1 MEPVDKITK
10 AYRSSVDTSSNKYLM
25 VPIFIF
31 FSLLIL
37 AMIRSPIIISQSG
50 IGSAIILSA
59 PLILTTYALTF
70 IVMAGRGGVDLSI
83 GPFMGFINVSSIQLY
98 AHGYLESPV
107 GWFIYAIAMGL
118 IWQLFYALI
127 VVFVR
132 VSPIIVALAGFL
144 AFTGINLV
152 ILSRPGGIAPDWL
165 IPWGEGF
172 TIFNEIFLLLILATI
187 LFYIITH
194 TAFWGHLKLMGADE
208 RAAFTSG
215 VKINWVRIVAHLI
228 SGVFAALSAICFTAL
243 VGSGDPIQGTKYTL
257 LGVTALVLGGAS
269 LVGGRGGAFG
279 AILGAGTLYLINY
292 ILVTFRF
299 ERLQSFVSDLSYGAV
314 LVIALLVSLLLP
326 YVQRVTK
333 GLSVMVF
340 FILMSFAGTFVI
352 MHQVYD
358 QPIVVESEIKQD
370 IDEASKA
377 YERGQKV
384 RKLDATGNIIVEEG
398 EAGTTTGEGT
408 AQGGSLAGHS
418 VVRLTETPG
427 TIMLYVIIGI
437 AGLALLLYLLSVH
450 RSPSTISFVVIV
462 TIIVAGLIFDP
473 EDKEKE
479 LLKNTEQISLQSNQV
494 SSIEASSPQYFS
506 LERINYIPNISD
518 TALISGTS
526 YSVIS
531 IAGVILLASL
541 IVIVMLPQF
550 STRVKSTAMLFF
562 LAALSLIVLKG
573 VSYNNLVESAGQ
585 SFFGIQGYGVILVI
599 LLLFVITAPFV
610 HSKIKNLTNVYIF
623 GLGVLGIL
631 AVYFVGGNTF
641 IPNDPSLYQPQIIT
655 ELNIGDISQIKY
667 AEPKRFFYESLTSD
681 FAQIA
686 YSIVTVFLLQYFLFL
701 NMGHKGSYKR
711 FAPYMYIVIFA
722 GFLWSALFYSVGYS
736 FYKIIAVFI
745 IGVPLTPLVWQ
756 FMRIYREKIARD
768 SKLSQWDE
776 VK

>member
-1 MEPVDKITK
+1 MELTESIKKV
-10 AYRSSVDTSSNKYLM
+10 YRSSTDTSSNKYLM

-31 FSLLIL
+31 FSLLIF
-37 AMIRSPIIISQSG
+37 AMIRSPMIISQSG
-50 IGSAIILSA
+50 IGSAIILTA
-59 PLILTTYALTF
+59 PLILATYALTF

-98 AHGYLESPV
+98 AHGYLQTSV

-118 IWQLFYALI
+118 IWQLFYAL
-127 VVFVR
+127 VVIYVR

-172 TIFNEIFLLLILATI
+172 TIFNEIFLLMILATI

-194 TAFWGHLKLMGADE
+194 TAFWGHLKLMGSDE

-228 SGVFAALSAICFTAL
+228 AGIFAALSAICFTAL

-269 LVGGRGGAFG
+269 LIGGRGGAFG

-326 YVQRVTK
+326 HVQRVTK

-398 EAGTTTGEGT
+398 EAGTTTGTGT
-408 AQGGSLAGHS
+408 TQGGSLAGHS

-427 TIMLYVIIGI
+427 TIMFYVIIGL

-473 EDKEKE
+473 EDKEKD
-479 LLKNTEQISLQSNQV
+479 LLKDTEQISLQSNQV
-494 SSIEASSPQYFS
+494 SSIETSSPQYFS
-506 LERINYIPNISD
+506 LEKINYFSNISD
-518 TALISGTS
+518 TALISGTT
-526 YSVIS
+526 YSIIY
-531 IAGVILLASL
+531 IAGVVLLASL
-541 IVIVMLPQF
+541 IVIAMLPQF
-550 STRVKSTAMLFF
+550 SGRAKSTAMLFF
-562 LAALSLIVLKG
+562 LATLTIIFLKG
-573 VSYNNLVESAGQ
+573 VSYNNLIESTDK
-585 SFFGIQGYGVILVI
+585 SFFGIQGYGVILTI

-610 HSKIKNLTNVYIF
+610 HSRIKNLTNVYIF
-623 GLGVLGIL
+623 GLGVLAIL
-631 AVYFVGGNTF
+631 STYFVGGNTF
-641 IPNDPSLYQPQIIT
+641 IPNDPSLYQPQIIS
-655 ELNIGDISQIKY
+655 ELNIGDLSQIKHTG
-667 AEPKRFFYESLTSD
+667 PKRFFYESLTSG
-681 FAQIA
+681 FAQVA
-686 YSIVTVFLLQYFLFL
+686 YSIVVVFLLQYFLFL
-701 NMGHKGSYKR
+701 NMGHKASYKR

-722 GFLWSALFYSVGYS
+722 GLLWSAIFYSVGYS
-736 FYKIIAVFI
+736 FYKIIAVFV

-756 FMRIYREKIARD
+756 FMTIYGEKIARD
-768 SKLSQWDE
+768 RQLSQWEE

>member
-1 MEPVDKITK
+1 MEITDKITK
-10 AYRSSVDTSSNKYLM
+10 AFRSSVDTSSNKYLM

-31 FSLLIL
+31 FSLLIF
-37 AMIRSPIIISQSG
+37 AIIRSPIIISQSG

-98 AHGYLESPV
+98 AHGYLQTPI
-107 GWFIYAIAMGL
+107 GWFIYAIVIGL
-118 IWQLFYALI
+118 LWQLFYALI

-132 VSPIIVALAGFL
+132 VSPIIVALAGYL

-228 SGVFAALSAICFTAL
+228 AGIFAALSAICFTAL

-299 ERLQSFVSDLSYGAV
+299 ERLQSFVSDLSYGSV
-314 LVIALLVSLLLP
+314 LVIALLVSLILP

-340 FILMSFAGTFVI
+340 FILMSFAGLFVVI
-352 MHQVYD
+352 HEVYD
-358 QPIVVESEIKQD
+358 QPIVVEQVVD
-370 IDEASKA
+370 DTDEASQA
-377 YERGQKV
+377 YKRGTKV

-398 EAGTTTGEGT
+398 ESGTTTGTGT
-408 AQGGSLAGHS
+408 KQGGSLAGHS
-418 VVRLTETPG
+418 VVQFSETPG
-427 TIMLYVIIGI
+427 TIFLYVILGL
-437 AGLALLLYLLSVH
+437 AGLALILYLLSVY
-450 RSPSTISFVVIV
+450 RNASTISFVIIIA
-462 TIIVAGLIFDP
+462 IIVAGLIFNP
-473 EDKEKE
+473 EDKEKD
-479 LLKNTEQISLQSNQV
+479 LLKNTEQISLQSNQI
-494 SSIEASSPQYFS
+494 SSIESSSPKYFS
-506 LERINYIPNISD
+506 LEKINYLSDISS
-518 TALISGTS
+518 AGILSGTT
-526 YSVIS
+526 YSIIY
-531 IAGVILLASL
+531 IAGVVLLASL
-541 IVIVMLPQF
+541 IVIAMLPQF
-550 STRVKSTAMLFF
+550 NNRTKSTAMMLF
-562 LAALSLIVLKG
+562 LATLSLVVLKG
-573 VSYNNLVESAGQ
+573 ISYNNLIENNIN

-623 GLGVLGIL
+623 GFGVLAIL
-631 AVYFVGGNTF
+631 ATYFIGGNTF
-641 IPNDPSLYQPQIIT
+641 IPDDPSLYQPKIIS
-655 ELNIGDISQIKY
+655 ELNVGEISQAKH
-667 AEPKRFFYESLTSD
+667 EGPKRFFYETIGSGYSQ
-681 FAQIA
+681 FAF
-686 YSIVTVFLLQYFLFL
+686 SILAVFLLQYFLFL
-701 NMGHKGSYKR
+701 NMGQKASYKR
-711 FAPYMYIVIFA
+711 FAPYMYIVILA
-722 GFLWSALFYSVGYS
+722 SLLWSAIFYSVGYS
-736 FYKIIAVFI
+736 FYKILAVFV
-745 IGVPLTPLVWQ
+745 IGIPLTPLVWQ
-756 FMRIYREKIARD
+756 FMKIYREKIARD
-768 SKLSQWDE
+768 NQLSQWDE

>member
-1 MEPVDKITK
+1 MEITDKIK
-10 AYRSSVDTSSNKYLM
+10 KVFRSSVDTSSNKYLM

-31 FSLLIL
+31 FSLLIF

-98 AHGYLESPV
+98 AHGYLQTPI
-107 GWFIYAIAMGL
+107 GWFIYAIVIGL
-118 IWQLFYALI
+118 IWQFFYALI

-132 VSPIIVALAGFL
+132 VSPIIVALAGYL

-172 TIFNEIFLLLILATI
+172 TIFNEVFLLMILATI

-228 SGVFAALSAICFTAL
+228 AGVFAALSAICFTAL

-279 AILGAGTLYLINY
+279 AILGAGNLYLINY

-314 LVIALLVSLLLP
+314 LVIALLVSLILP

-340 FILMSFAGTFVI
+340 FIFMSFAGLFVVI
-352 MHQVYD
+352 HQVYD
-358 QPIVVESEIKQD
+358 QPIVIESEIKED
-370 IDEASKA
+370 VDEASKA
-377 YERGQKV
+377 YKRGTKV

-398 EAGTTTGEGT
+398 EAGTTTGTGT
-408 AQGGSLAGHS
+408 KQGGSLAGHS
-418 VVRLTETPG
+418 VVRLTEKPG
-427 TIMLYVIIGI
+427 TIVLYIIIGI
-437 AGLALLLYLLSVH
+437 AGLALMLYLLSVH
-450 RSPSTISFVVIV
+450 RGASTVSFAVIV
-462 TIIVAGLIFDP
+462 AIIVAGLIFDP
-473 EDKEKE
+473 EDKEKD
-479 LLKNTEQISLQSNQV
+479 LLKDTEGISLQSGQT

-506 LERINYIPNISD
+506 LEKIDYFSNLSI
-518 TALISGTS
+518 AGTT
-526 YSVIS
+526 YSIIY
-531 IAGVILLASL
+531 IAGVILLTSL
-541 IVIVMLPQF
+541 IVVAMLPQF
-550 STRVKSTAMLFF
+550 SNRTKSTAMLFF
-562 LAALSLIVLKG
+562 LAALTIIVLKG
-573 VSYNNLVESAGQ
+573 VSYNNLIETTGN
-585 SFFGIQGYGVILVI
+585 SFFGVQGYGVILTI

-623 GLGVLGIL
+623 GTGVLAIL
-631 AVYFVGGNTF
+631 ATYFIGGNTF
-641 IPNDPSLYQPQIIT
+641 IPNDPGLYQSQIIS

-667 AEPKRFFYESLTSD
+667 EEPKRFFYEISRSNYS
-681 FAQIA
+681 QIA
-686 YSIVTVFLLQYFLFL
+686 FSILAVFLVQYFLFL

-722 GFLWSALFYSVGYS
+722 ALLWSAMFYSVGYS
-736 FYKIIAVFI
+736 FYKIIAVFV
-745 IGVPLTPLVWQ
+745 IGIPLTPLVWQ

-768 SKLSQWDE
+768 SQLSQWE
-776 VK
+776 EIK

>member
-1 MEPVDKITK
+1 MDIADKITK
-10 AYRSSVDTSSNKYLM
+10 TYRSSVDTSSNKYLM

-31 FSLLIL
+31 FSLLIF

-98 AHGYLESPV
+98 AHGYLQSPI
-107 GWFIYAIAMGL
+107 GWFIYAIVIGL
-118 IWQLFYALI
+118 IWQFFYALI

-132 VSPIIVALAGFL
+132 VSPIIVALAGYL

-172 TIFNEIFLLLILATI
+172 TIFNEIFLLMILATI

-228 SGVFAALSAICFTAL
+228 AGVFAALSAICFTAL

-269 LVGGRGGAFG
+269 LIGGRGGAFG
-279 AILGAGTLYLINY
+279 AILGAGNLYLINY

-314 LVIALLVSLLLP
+314 LVIALLVSLILP

-358 QPIVVESEIKQD
+358 QPIVVESEIKED
-370 IDEASKA
+370 TDEASKA
-377 YERGQKV
+377 YQRGQKV

-398 EAGTTTGEGT
+398 EAGTTTGTGT
-408 AQGGSLAGHS
+408 KQGGSLAGHS

-427 TIMLYVIIGI
+427 TIMLYIIIGI
-437 AGLALLLYLLSVH
+437 AGLALLLYLLTVH
-450 RSPSTISFVVIV
+450 RSPATTTFAVVV
-462 TIIVAGLIFDP
+462 AIIVAGLIFDP
-473 EDKEKE
+473 EDKQKD
-479 LLKNTEQISLQSNQV
+479 LLKDTEKISIQSGQT
-494 SSIEASSPQYFS
+494 SSIETSSPEYFS
-506 LERINYIPNISD
+506 LEKIDYLSNLS
-518 TALISGTS
+518 ISGTT
-526 YSVIS
+526 YSIIY
-531 IAGVILLASL
+531 IAGVVLLASL
-541 IVIVMLPQF
+541 IVIAMLPQF
-550 STRVKSTAMLFF
+550 SNRTKSAAMFFF
-562 LAALSLIVLKG
+562 LAALTMIVLKG
-573 VSYNNLVESAGQ
+573 VSYNNLIESTDK

-623 GLGVLGIL
+623 GFGVLAII
-631 AVYFVGGNTF
+631 ATYFVGGNTF
-641 IPNDPSLYQPQIIT
+641 ISDDPSLYQPKIIS

-667 AEPKRFFYESLTSD
+667 EEPKRFFYEIIRSG
-681 FAQIA
+681 
-686 YSIVTVFLLQYFLFL
+686 YSQVAFSILAVFLLQYFLFL
-701 NMGHKGSYKR
+701 TMSHKVSYKR

-722 GFLWSALFYSVGYS
+722 SLLWAAMFYSVGYS

-745 IGVPLTPLVWQ
+745 IGIPLTPLVWQ

-768 SKLSQWDE
+768 SQLSQWEE

>member
-1 MEPVDKITK
+1 MDIVDKITK
-10 AYRSSVDTSSNKYLM
+10 TYRSSVDTSSNKYLM

-31 FSLLIL
+31 FSLLIF

-98 AHGYLESPV
+98 AHGYLQTPI
-107 GWFIYAIAMGL
+107 GWFIYAIVIGL
-118 IWQLFYALI
+118 IWQFFYALI

-132 VSPIIVALAGFL
+132 VSPIIVALAGYL

-172 TIFNEIFLLLILATI
+172 TIFNEIFLLMILATI

-194 TAFWGHLKLMGADE
+194 TAFWGHLKLMGSDE

-228 SGVFAALSAICFTAL
+228 AGVFAALSAICFTAL

-269 LVGGRGGAFG
+269 LIGGRGGAFG
-279 AILGAGTLYLINY
+279 AILGAGNLYLINY

-314 LVIALLVSLLLP
+314 LVIALLVSLILP

-358 QPIVVESEIKQD
+358 QPIVVESEIKED
-370 IDEASKA
+370 TDEASKA
-377 YERGQKV
+377 YQRGQKV

-398 EAGTTTGEGT
+398 EAGTTTGTGT
-408 AQGGSLAGHS
+408 KQGGSLAGHS

-427 TIMLYVIIGI
+427 TIMLYIIIGI
-437 AGLALLLYLLSVH
+437 AGLALLLYLLTVH
-450 RSPSTISFVVIV
+450 RSPATTTFAVVV
-462 TIIVAGLIFDP
+462 AIIVAGLIFDP
-473 EDKEKE
+473 EDKQKD
-479 LLKNTEQISLQSNQV
+479 LLKDTEKISIQSGQT
-494 SSIEASSPQYFS
+494 SSIETSSPEYFS
-506 LERINYIPNISD
+506 LEKIDYLSNLS
-518 TALISGTS
+518 ISGTT
-526 YSVIS
+526 YSIIY
-531 IAGVILLASL
+531 IAGVVLLASL
-541 IVIVMLPQF
+541 IVIAMLPQF
-550 STRVKSTAMLFF
+550 NNRTKSAAMFFF
-562 LAALSLIVLKG
+562 LAALTMIVLKG
-573 VSYNNLVESAGQ
+573 VSYNNLIESTDK

-623 GLGVLGIL
+623 GFGVLAIL
-631 AVYFVGGNTF
+631 ATYFVGGNTF
-641 IPNDPSLYQPQIIT
+641 ISDDSSLYQPKIIS

-667 AEPKRFFYESLTSD
+667 EEPKRFFYEIIRSG
-681 FAQIA
+681 
-686 YSIVTVFLLQYFLFL
+686 YSQVAFSILAVFLLQYFLFL
-701 NMGHKGSYKR
+701 TMSHKVSYKR

-722 GFLWSALFYSVGYS
+722 SFLWAAMFYSVGYS

-745 IGVPLTPLVWQ
+745 IGIPITPLVWQ

-768 SKLSQWDE
+768 SQLSQWEE